1 MEYKID
7 ATNKILGRL
16 ATEVAVLLRGKHT
29 TQFDPAKLSGH
40 NVTVFH
46 TDRIRASGKK
56 MIGEGKV
63 YLRHTG
69 FHGGQRAETLEEI
82 LKKDSRIAVRR
93 AVMGMLP
100 KNKLRS
106 QIIKNLTLI
115 KKDI

>member
-1 MEYKID
+1 
-7 ATNKILGRL
+7 
-16 ATEVAVLLRGKHT
+16 
-29 TQFDPAKLSGH
+29 
-40 NVTVFH
+40 
-46 TDRIRASGKK
+46 